1 MISTARASGID
12 GDATASMPD
21 LLPIHPRKSVGRWIS
36 YVIGALLILFAVQFF
51 ILNENWHWDVVGSW
65 LFSQRVMAGL
75 VNTLL
80 LTVISTVIGL
90 VLGVLNAMLR
100 MSNLYVLRSIAA
112 LYVWVIRASPA
123 LVLILFIFFLAA
135 LLPKLSFGIPF
146 MTPFYEIPT
155 NQVISQFSA
164 AIISLSL
171 YLGAYSSEIFRSGV
185 MSVPAGQFETCHSL
199 GLSTWQSY
207 VKVLGPQIV
216 RVITPT
222 LANEVVTMFKNT
234 ALVSVIGYVEL
245 LTTVQLIYSQNFQ
258 TIPLLTVAMIWYL
271 FLTSLAMIGQS
282 RLERRFGRGFTRR
295 SVSPSKSAVVTDEVE
310 AAVSG
315 SKGGENK

>member
-1 MISTARASGID
+1 MSSAVEISRKRE
-12 GDATASMPD
+12 ATTSPGTPE
-21 LLPIHPRKSVGRWIS
+21 LLPIRSGRNAGRWIS
-36 YVIGALLILFAVQFF
+36 YAIGALIILLAVQFF
-51 ILNENWHWDVVGSW
+51 VLNENWHWDVVGSW

-75 VNTLL
+75 VNTLI
-80 LTVISTVIGL
+80 LTVISTAIGL
-90 VLGVLNAMLR
+90 VLGIINAVFR
-100 MSNLYVLRSIAA
+100 MSDLYVLRAIAA
-112 LYVWVIRASPA
+112 IYVWIIRASPA
-123 LVLILFIFFLAA
+123 LVLILFIYFLAA
-135 LLPKLSFGIPF
+135 LMPKLSFGIPF
-146 MTPFYEIPT
+146 MTPFAEVPT

-185 MSVPAGQFETCHSL
+185 LSVPSGQFEACHSL

-207 VKVLGPQIV
+207 MKVLGPQIV

-245 LTTVQLIYSQNFQ
+245 LTTVQLVYSQNFQ

-271 FLTSLAMIGQS
+271 FLTSLAMLGQS
-282 RLERRFGRGFTRR
+282 RLERRFGRGFSRR
-295 SVSPSKSAVVTDEVE
+295 SIAINQEEPTLVASEQE
-310 AAVSG
+310 G
-315 SKGGENK
+315 SKEEGKK